1 MKKFG
6 SGLKLSR
13 SLSAAFC
20 AAFAFVTMALP
31 SHAAVANYFFANPS
45 GFNSMAVGD
54 TKNFNIYGPLG
65 VSARL
70 DFLGSEISLSSGTY
84 NFKRPGT
91 NNPSW
96 MGGSRSMFEL
106 NYDGSASGG
115 PKELAKI
122 EFTFSNPLSPDSYL
136 LFLDFDSEE
145 GLAIA
150 AFNASNTLI
159 PYSDFVFAR
168 VDGEEPGGA
177 LLPTP
182 LWLDQNPTNGWAT
195 TDNAG
200 WVGTGAVSGYIVDED
215 DDSEDNPGV
224 YLQSS
229 QAISRVVF
237 YYNAETD
244 GTSDNGTAFNF
255 ATPVPEPT
263 SMSIFA
269 AIVAG
274 GIATSRRKK
283 RS

>member
-13 SLSAAFC
+13 SLCAAFC
-20 AAFAFVTMALP
+20 AAFAFVSMALP
-31 SHAAVANYFFANPS
+31 SHAAVASYVFANPS
-45 GFNSMAVGD
+45 GFNTMAVGD
-54 TKNFNIYGPLG
+54 TKNFNIYRELG

-70 DFLGSEISLSSGTY
+70 DFRGSEISLSTGTY

-122 EFTFSNPLSPDSYL
+122 EFTFSNPLSPESYL

-159 PYSDFVFAR
+159 PYNNFVFAR

-215 DDSEDNPGV
+215 DDAANDPGV

-237 YYNAETD
+237 YFNAETD
-244 GTSDNGTAFNF
+244 STGSNGIAFNF

>member
-6 SGLKLSR
+6 SVLRLSR

-20 AAFAFVTMALP
+20 AAFAFVSMALP

-45 GFNSMAVGD
+45 GFNTMAVGD
-54 TKNFNIYGPLG
+54 AKNFNIHGALG
-65 VSARL
+65 VSAKL
-70 DFLGSEISLSSGTY
+70 DFLGSEISLSTGTY

-122 EFTFSNPLSPDSYL
+122 EFTFSNPLSPESYL

-159 PYSDFVFAR
+159 PYNTSFLL
-168 VDGEEPGGA
+168 A
-177 LLPTP
+177 L
-182 LWLDQNPTNGWAT
+182 
-195 TDNAG
+195 
-200 WVGTGAVSGYIVDED
+200 
-215 DDSEDNPGV
+215 
-224 YLQSS
+224 
-229 QAISRVVF
+229 
-237 YYNAETD
+237 
-244 GTSDNGTAFNF
+244 TAN
-255 ATPVPEPT
+255 
-263 SMSIFA
+263 
-269 AIVAG
+269 
-274 GIATSRRKK
+274 
-283 RS
+283 

>member
-54 TKNFNIYGPLG
+54 TKNFNIYRELG

-70 DFLGSEISLSSGTY
+70 DFRGSEISLSTGTY

-122 EFTFSNPLSPDSYL
+122 EFTFSNPLSPESYL

-159 PYSDFVFAR
+159 PYNDFVFAR

>member
-6 SGLKLSR
+6 SVLRLSR

-20 AAFAFVTMALP
+20 AAFAFVSMALP

-45 GFNSMAVGD
+45 GFNTMAVGD
-54 TKNFNIYGPLG
+54 TKNFNIHGALG
-65 VSARL
+65 VSAKL
-70 DFLGSEISLSSGTY
+70 DFLGSEISLSTGTY

-122 EFTFSNPLSPDSYL
+122 EFTFSNPLSPESYL

-159 PYSDFVFAR
+159 PYNDFVFAR
-168 VDGEEPGGA
+168 VDGELAGGA

-182 LWLDQNPTNGWAT
+182 LWLNQNPTNGWAT
-195 TDNAG
+195 ADNAG

-215 DDSEDNPGV
+215 DDSEDDPGV

-244 GTSDNGTAFNF
+244 STGRNGTAFNF
-255 ATPVPEPT
+255 ATPVPEPA

-269 AIVAG
+269 AIIAG